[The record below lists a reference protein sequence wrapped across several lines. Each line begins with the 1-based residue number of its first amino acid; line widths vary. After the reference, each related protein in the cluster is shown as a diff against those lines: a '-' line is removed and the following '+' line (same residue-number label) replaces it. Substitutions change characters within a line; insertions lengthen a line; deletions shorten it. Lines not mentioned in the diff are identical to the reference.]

1 MFDIIS
7 LKYILLGLFIGFLS
21 GMFGIGGSMIC
32 TPLLKT
38 FFAVPSLIALASPL
52 PAVIPISL
60 AGVMGYS
67 KNNLVNRK
75 IALIT
80 VLSGL
85 PATVLG
91 AFATKYVSGNFLMVL
106 TGVFVVLTGIR
117 ILYKIKCTE
126 IKEYTPSKIL
136 IFSIFAG
143 FFAGFLSGFLAIG
156 GGIVLVPAFI
166 ILFGLSMQEAA
177 ATSLFC
183 VAFFAVPG
191 TLVHWK
197 LNHIDWLLALN
208 LSLGVFPASYFGSRA
223 AVRIKSKHLQLV
235 FSLLL
240 IVFGVYFIFNQAG

>member
-1 MFDIIS
+1 MFDIFS
-7 LKYILLGLFIGFLS
+7 LKYIILGLFIGFLS

-32 TPLLKT
+32 TPILKT
-38 FFAVPSLIALASPL
+38 FFAVPDLIALASPL

-60 AGVMGYS
+60 AGVHGYQ
-67 KNNLVNRK
+67 KKAPVNRK
-75 IALIT
+75 LAFIT

-85 PATVLG
+85 PATVFG
-91 AFATKYVSGNFLMVL
+91 AFATKYVGGNLLMVL

-126 IKEYTPSKIL
+126 VKEYSPMKIL
-136 IFSIFAG
+136 VFSIIAG
-143 FFAGFLSGFLAIG
+143 LLAGFLSGFLAIG
-156 GGIVLVPAFI
+156 GGIILVPAFI

-191 TLVHWK
+191 TIVHWQ

-208 LSLGVFPASYFGSRA
+208 LSLGVFPASYLGSRA
-223 AVRIKSKHLQLV
+223 AVKIQSKHLQLV

-240 IVFGVYFIFNQAG
+240 IIFGIYFIFNQAG